1 MRYHPLLDWR
11 LGTSMI
17 RILMGATEQAG
28 FDGDWQK
35 IELQGW
41 PTSAQGAV
49 CTFVKNFQTS
59 GPAGI
64 ESLSGTPLPVFRFH
78 DWHVVV
84 RHPLW
89 DTKDPRGLFAEA
101 IATAAGEG
109 GGLLNVLSVDSFD
122 LARRPSWVFQKLMQ
136 DQGVLR
142 L

>member
-11 LGTSMI
+11 LGISMI
-17 RILMGATEQAG
+17 RILLGATEQAG
-28 FDGDWQK
+28 FDNDWQK

-41 PTSAQGAV
+41 HNSAQGAV
-49 CTFVKNFQTS
+49 SRFVKNFQTN
-59 GPAGI
+59 GQADI
-64 ESLSGTPLPVFRFH
+64 ESLPAMPLPVFRFAN
-78 DWHVVV
+78 WHVVV

-101 IATAAGEG
+101 IATAAREG

-122 LARRPSWVFQKLMQ
+122 LARRPSWVFQKLAQ